1 VLTEQERSSAADILP
16 EPERFR
22 PAALGSR
29 ELSVEVDTDIGLP
42 AKKTLTRAPAFR
54 KKVNRVTVVQ

>member
-42 AKKTLTRAPAFR
+42 AKR
-54 KKVNRVTVVQ
+54 